1 MESKQKYTEE
11 EFEIDEF
18 FISQMQEFKNGTSI
32 KIASLVD
39 KMYGTQ
45 STKGQIKNK
54 TGHVN
59 NDNGK
64 PVFFAIDYYREE
76 EGPIVLVDV
85 YDINVD
91 QYLDSI
97 NANLHIK

>member
-39 KMYGTQ
+39 KMYGIQ
-45 STKGQIKNK
+45 STRGQIRNK

-59 NDNGK
+59 DERGE
-64 PVFFAIDYYREE
+64 PVYFAIDYYRDD
-76 EGPIVLVDV
+76 EGPIVLMDV
-85 YDINVD
+85 YNIDID

-97 NANLHIK
+97 NAKINIK